1 MYTTAHGMIKNISRA
16 IIDYFGYSYK
26 TYCEKIEQGLNEPCF
41 LITIINN
48 MINHYAGNYYKVNM
62 SAMVQYIETDV
73 ERKKLDEIEVG
84 LFECLENIKDI
95 KYGTIFAIKNR
106 QSSIMLE
113 ENVLNFSFEI
123 EFFLR
128 KQEIKEYMEECENRI
143 NIKEADIYE

>member
-1 MYTTAHGMIKNISRA
+1 
-16 IIDYFGYSYK
+16 
-26 TYCEKIEQGLNEPCF
+26 
-41 LITIINN
+41 